1 MRAPV
6 VVLVAFAIAASG
18 TCARR
23 GGAHQWPSRPVTVIV
38 PFGPGTGSDLVAR
51 LLAPRLSERWRQPVV
66 VDNRPGADGIV
77 GVQAFAS
84 SKDGHTLVFTPA
96 GPITLSPLL
105 HERLPFDPV
114 RDLVP
119 TAAVVTASIGIAATT
134 TIKSSSLA
142 DVAALARHQ
151 PGRLLWA
158 ATPGLPEVI
167 FKAFLALEKLE
178 MKHVPYREPS
188 MAVQDL
194 AAGRIHAGVF
204 AVPTVMTQVRA
215 GSVRLLAVTT
225 TARIAAAPDVPTL
238 AEVGYPPLSSDGRW
252 GFYGWREISAA
263 LRDRIS
269 DDVRHVLH
277 DREIAS
283 RLEAM
288 GLTVAPGGADEF
300 ARALEQQRGQVHDIA
315 RIIGLKPPSSRGAQ

>member
-1 MRAPV
+1 M
-6 VVLVAFAIAASG
+6 
-18 TCARR
+18 
-23 GGAHQWPSRPVTVIV
+23 
-38 PFGPGTGSDLVAR
+38 
-51 LLAPRLSERWRQPVV
+51 
-66 VDNRPGADGIV
+66 DNRPGADGIV
-77 GVQAFAS
+77 GVQVFAS
-84 SKDGHTLVFTPA
+84 AKDGHTLVFTPA
-96 GPITLSPLL
+96 GQVTLSPLL

-119 TAAVVTASIGIAATT
+119 TAAVVTASIGIAATMHRQR
-134 TIKSSSLA
+134 L
-142 DVAALARHQ
+142 VARRCGGAGAPRSRGGCCG
-151 PGRLLWA
+151 PPR
-158 ATPGLPEVI
+158 PGLPEVI

-178 MKHVPYREPS
+178 MKHVPYRDPS

-204 AVPTVMTQVRA
+204 AVPTVMAHVRS

-252 GFYGWREISAA
+252 GFYGWREIPAA

-283 RLEAM
+283 TSR
-288 GLTVAPGGADEF
+288 GNGAD
-300 ARALEQQRGQVHDIA
+300 
-315 RIIGLKPPSSRGAQ
+315 RGAGRRR

>member
-1 MRAPV
+1 M
-6 VVLVAFAIAASG
+6 AIAASG
-18 TCARR
+18 ACARR
-23 GGAHQWPSRPVTVIV
+23 AGSNQWPSRPVTVIV

-77 GVQAFAS
+77 GVQVFAS
-84 SKDGHTLVFTPA
+84 AKDGHTLIFTPA
-96 GPITLSPLL
+96 GQVTLSPLL

-119 TAAVVTASIGIAATT
+119 TAAVVTASIGIAATST
-134 TIKSSSLA
+134 LNGSSLA

-204 AVPTVMTQVRA
+204 AVPTVMAHVRS

-225 TARIAAAPDVPTL
+225 TARIAAAQMC
-238 AEVGYPPLSSDGRW
+238 PL
-252 GFYGWREISAA
+252 
-263 LRDRIS
+263 
-269 DDVRHVLH
+269 
-277 DREIAS
+277 
-283 RLEAM
+283 
-288 GLTVAPGGADEF
+288 
-300 ARALEQQRGQVHDIA
+300 
-315 RIIGLKPPSSRGAQ
+315 